1 MFPIKLPPQLPPPIK
16 EELTNLEL
24 SVLALIEKNNKI
36 TITQISVNLEIGRD
50 TVKEYIKRLKEKQ
63 KITRIGGNRGG
74 YWKILKNN

>member
-1 MFPIKLPPQLPPPIK
+1 MFPIKLPPPIK

-24 SVLALIEKNNKI
+24 SVIALIEKNNKI

-50 TVKEYIKRLKEKQ
+50 TVKEYIKRLKGKQ